1 MNMRSYQQS
10 SENVAELFDYVIV
23 GGGSAGCV
31 MASRLSAQPALRV
44 LLIEAGGDFSSGNEP
59 DALLD
64 ARCRAIFDSRFVRF
78 SLVESMVRG
87 QGAAAGPMLIEP
99 RVMGGGSSIN
109 GMHAQRGFPRDYDSW
124 GVEGWQWDDLLPF
137 FKQLET
143 DLDFDGPLHGK
154 SGPIRIQRVQDT
166 QWAGISRAI
175 REAVEKKGIPRIED
189 INTTYG
195 DGVGPVPLN
204 NPMERVS
211 NSWAY
216 LSDEVRRRP
225 NLKIMANTGVAK
237 LLMEGGRVVGIQLDA
252 HSGQQT
258 IRAAN
263 TILCAGAIHS
273 PTLLLRSGIGPAQ
286 SLREMGIPVV
296 ADRPGVG
303 KNLRGHPTFSISAH
317 LRRSARQRSEV
328 RPPCVMIVRYSSKHA
343 DCPPTDMLINLWE
356 RVPGALAR
364 DPLSRQIASF
374 MLICNRPV
382 SPGGEVLL
390 NASDPIAGAPRVR
403 LNCFADPRDL
413 DRMVDGFRL
422 MVELLTTRP
431 ASDLVNDIF
440 IPKHNPLTQ
449 ILLRGDA
456 KAKVVSL
463 LGSIAMGGPS
473 WLRRRMLK
481 KTSNPILDLIR
492 DPEAATA
499 LVKANTSP
507 STHPSGTCR
516 LGHPND
522 KEAVTDSRCRVLGVD
537 NLRVVDTSIFPNL
550 MTAGTNIPVIMAA
563 EKAAAMAIE
572 DLRATAPVAV
582 VEGSRSR

>member
-1 MNMRSYQQS
+1 MNTGS
-10 SENVAELFDYVIV
+10 SQLSSQDFPEFDYIIV

-44 LLIEAGGDFSSGNEP
+44 LLIEAGSDFSSGNEP
-59 DALLD
+59 DALSD
-64 ARCRAIFDSRFVRF
+64 ARCRVIFDTRFV
-78 SLVESMVRG
+78 SLSLTESMVRG
-87 QGAAAGPMLIEP
+87 QGAGVGPMLIEP

-109 GMHAQRGFPRDYDSW
+109 GMHAQRGFPRDYDEW
-124 GVEGWQWDDLLPF
+124 GVEGWTWDDLLPF

-143 DLDFDGPLHGK
+143 DLDCNGPLHGK
-154 SGPIRIQRVQDT
+154 SGPIRIQRVPDT

-175 REAVEKKGIPRIED
+175 REVVEKKGIPRVQD
-189 INTTYG
+189 MNTTYS

-204 NPMERVS
+204 NPLERVS

-216 LSDEVRRRP
+216 LTDEVRHRP
-225 NLKIMANTGVAK
+225 NLKIMADTGVAK
-237 LLMEGGRVVGIQLDA
+237 LLMEGRRVLGVQLDTR
-252 HSGQQT
+252 SGQQN

-273 PTLLLRSGIGPAQ
+273 PTLLLRSGIGPAA
-286 SLREMGIPVV
+286 SLQEMGIPVV
-296 ADRPGVG
+296 VDRPGVG

-317 LRRSARQRSEV
+317 LRRSARQKSRV
-328 RPPCVMIVRYSSKHA
+328 RPPCVMIVRYSSRHPG
-343 DCPPTDMLINLWE
+343 CPSTDMLINLWE

-390 NASDPIAGAPRVR
+390 NSADPLMGAPRVR

-413 DRMVDGFRL
+413 ERMVDGFRF

-431 ASDLVNDIF
+431 ASDLVNDVF

-456 KAKVVSL
+456 KAKVVSS
-463 LGSIAMGGPS
+463 LGSIALGGPA

-492 DPEAATA
+492 DPEAAAA
-499 LVKANTSP
+499 LVKTNTSP

-516 LGHPND
+516 LGNLAD
-522 KEAVTDSRCRVLGVD
+522 KQAVIDSRCRVIGVD

-572 DLRATAPVAV
+572 DLRATSPAAV
-582 VEGSRSR
+582 VERAHSR